1 MVFALV
7 IAITTVILVARTR
20 LWWLPGVVV
29 AACALPVLGYY
40 LGSPQEYYWK
50 ALGAATTGVLLTS
63 AVIGFASILSLV
75 SYAMHR
81 ALVKPTAE

>member
-1 MVFALV
+1 MMFALL

-40 LGSPQEYYWK
+40 LGSPEEYWK
-50 ALGAATTGVLLTS
+50 TLGAATTGILLTA
-63 AVIGFASILSLV
+63 AVIGFASMLSLV

-81 ALVKPTAE
+81 LLAKSTAE